1 MFIIIISP
9 RGNTMKKQNRHF
21 ALQETI
27 DNLNEQADRGVNTT
41 EKQLTGNAT
50 IVFHIVKKDGM
61 LTHKRIAE
69 QSSLSMRSVQR
80 AMK

>member
-1 MFIIIISP
+1 
-9 RGNTMKKQNRHF
+9 MKKQNRHF

-27 DNLNEQADRGVNTT
+27 ENLNEQADDGVNTT

>member
-1 MFIIIISP
+1 
-9 RGNTMKKQNRHF
+9 MKKQNRHF
-21 ALQETI
+21 ALQETVE
-27 DNLNEQADRGVNTT
+27 NLNEQADRGVNTT
-41 EKQLTGNAT
+41 EKQLTANAT
-50 IVFHIVKKDGM
+50 IVFHIVKQDGM